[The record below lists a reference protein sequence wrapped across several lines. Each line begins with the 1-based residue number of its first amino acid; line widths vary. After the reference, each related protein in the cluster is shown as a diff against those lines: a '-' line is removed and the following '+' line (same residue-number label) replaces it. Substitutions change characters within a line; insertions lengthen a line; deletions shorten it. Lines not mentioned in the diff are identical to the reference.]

1 MSDLRFSSAASAT
14 TVMFHSEGGVT
25 YSLGRPVITDRNRK
39 RFSANVLATMP
50 NGMVWN
56 VGQVTVAYDF
66 GLSSF
71 RVVVSVNWD
80 GWKLVSGTAQ
90 KQPKAQVSEPVNDF
104 VNDIDTVYTFAEW
117 GDRFQDALSRLFD
130 MADAKDLVDELRQSK
145 VSAEAEL
152 ALERGRR
159 EDAEA
164 SLEDANRALD
174 EARAAERTPSIDEVV
189 MGALV
194 GSLMPAIEAKAR
206 ELAEGVLEKGNV
218 PTVLRVQLAGKVS
231 ELEGVFNDRFEDVL
245 TMCANNVPVFLTG
258 DAGTGKNVLAEQVAE
273 ALGERFVYMGQVMD
287 KYTDCVG
294 FMDANGEAHETPL
307 ISAARD
313 GGLLFIDEI
322 DASIPEALITV
333 NALLAN
339 GYMVTGWG
347 EHIRAH
353 EDFRV
358 IVAGNTTGTGA
369 DSVYTGRYQLDGAT
383 LDRFALVEIDYDRR
397 VESAIAGAGNEDL
410 VDFVEAVRKAV
421 RSIGIAFPVT
431 YRATKTM
438 SKLVSAGLDVETVV
452 RSALLKSLRLDDVRV
467 ISRWVGDEV
476 PRIGSN
482 RYYTALKAIA
492 G

>member
-1 MSDLRFSSAASAT
+1 MGDVRFSSAASAT

-25 YSLGRPVITDRNRK
+25 YSLGRPGITDRNRK
-39 RFSANVLATMP
+39 RFGANVFATMP

-56 VGQVTVAYDF
+56 VGQVIAMYDF
-66 GLSSF
+66 DFSRFKVATSF
-71 RVVVSVNWD
+71 ANNAWL
-80 GWKLVSGTAQ
+80 LVSGTAQ

-104 VNDIDTVYTFAEW
+104 VNGIETVYTFAEW
-117 GDRFQDALSRLFD
+117 SGRFQDALSYLYD
-130 MADAKDLVDELRQSK
+130 MADAKALADELRQAK
-145 VSAEAEL
+145 VSAEADA
-152 ALERGRR
+152 ALERSKR
-159 EDAEA
+159 EGVEIE
-164 SLEDANRALD
+164 LEDARSAL
-174 EARAAERTPSIDEVV
+174 EEERAAGRAPSIDEVV

-218 PTVLRVQLAGKVS
+218 PTVLRVHLADKVS
-231 ELEGVFNDRFEDVL
+231 EMEGIFNDRFEDVL
-245 TMCANNVPVFLTG
+245 TMSANKVPVFLTG
-258 DAGTGKNVLAEQVAE
+258 EAGTGKNVLAEQVAE
-273 ALGERFVYMGQVMD
+273 ALGSRFVYMGQVMD

-347 EHIRAH
+347 EHISAH

-369 DSVYTGRYQLDGAT
+369 DSVYSGRYQLDGAT
-383 LDRFALVEIDYDRR
+383 LDRFALVEIDYDGR
-397 VESAIAGAGNEDL
+397 VERAIAGAGNEDL
-410 VDFVEAVRKAV
+410 VEFVEEVRKAV

-438 SKLVSAGLDVETVV
+438 SKLVSAGIDVETVV
-452 RSALLKSLRLDDVRV
+452 KSALLKSLRLDDVRV
-467 ISRWVGDEV
+467 ISRWVGDDM
-476 PRIGSN
+476 PRISDN
-482 RYYTALKAIA
+482 RYYKALKAIA
-492 G
+492 M